1 MPATTEQ
8 IAGAKPACYGVGCPQ
23 RGQCERYTAVERT
36 TEPYTEGTCDVGN
49 GVRPLFVAR
58 VAVAEEA

>member
-1 MPATTEQ
+1 MPATTER

-36 TEPYTEGTCDVGN
+36 TEPNTDGTCDTGS
-49 GVRPLFVAR
+49 GTRPLFVAR
-58 VAVAEEA
+58 VATAEEA